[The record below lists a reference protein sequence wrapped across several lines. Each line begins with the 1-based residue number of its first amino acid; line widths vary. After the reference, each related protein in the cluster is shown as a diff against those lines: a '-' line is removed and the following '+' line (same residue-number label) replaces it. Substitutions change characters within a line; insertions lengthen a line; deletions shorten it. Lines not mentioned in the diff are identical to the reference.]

1 MVANSEQQTTVVH
14 VRDPQGYDVYIGRGK
29 DPIRGIESKWSN
41 PFSWRPSV
49 FNIIPCASR
58 EEAIEKYRDYIL
70 DSPELIEALPE
81 LKGKRLGCFCK
92 PKLACHGDVLAE
104 LVGLFT

>member
-1 MVANSEQQTTVVH
+1 MIMETPAQTTVVH

-29 DPIRGIESKWSN
+29 DPIRGIESKWGN
-41 PFSWRPSV
+41 PFSWRPSA

-58 EEAIEKYRDYIL
+58 EDAIEKYRDYIM
-70 DSPELIEALPE
+70 DTPELLESLRE

-92 PKLACHGDVLAE
+92 PRNKCHGDALVE
-104 LVGLFT
+104 LIGLFT